1 MIVFPNAKINI
12 GLYVTGDREDGYHNI
27 ESVLYPITQSDALEI
42 VPAQDDDSI
51 QLTGLPIDGDAKG
64 NLVWK
69 ALELLKKDFPEKM
82 TPVAVHLHKSIPM
95 GAGLGGGSSDA
106 AFMLKLLNDY
116 FQLEI
121 TQERLLSYALQ
132 LGSDCPFFIINKPCV
147 AKGRGEQLEAI
158 GLDLSAYDIKVVSPD
173 IHVSTSGA
181 YESIVSAEA
190 NFDLSEIATIPIKEW
205 KNLIINDFEEP
216 VFNKFPELK
225 AIKEQLYKDGALY
238 ASMSGSGSSVYG
250 IFEKKE

>member
-1 MIVFPNAKINI
+1 
-12 GLYVTGDREDGYHNI
+12 L
-27 ESVLYPITQSDALEI
+27 S
-42 VPAQDDDSI
+42 
-51 QLTGLPIDGDAKG
+51 GLPVDGDAKE

-69 ALELLKKDFPEKM
+69 ALQLLRRDFTEKI
-82 TPVAVHLHKSIPM
+82 TPIAIHLHKSIPM

-116 FQLEI
+116 FKLEI

-147 AKGRGEQLEAI
+147 AKGRGEVLKEV
-158 GLDLSAYDIKVVSPD
+158 GLDLSVYDIKVVSPD

-190 NFDLSEIATIPIKEW
+190 NFDLAEIATLPIKEW

>member
-27 ESVLYPITQSDALEI
+27 ESILYPVAQSDALEI
-42 VPAQDDDSI
+42 VPAKNDYSI
-51 QLTGLPIDGDAKG
+51 RLSGLQIDGDERG

-69 ALELLKKDFPEKM
+69 ALELLQKDFPGKI
-82 TPVAVHLHKSIPM
+82 TPIAIHLHKSIPM

-116 FQLEI
+116 FQLGI
-121 TQERLLSYALQ
+121 TQKQLQYYALQ

-147 AKGRGEQLEAI
+147 AKGRGEELEEVP
-158 GLDLSAYDIKVVSPD
+158 LDLSAYEIKVISPD

-181 YESIVSAEA
+181 YESIVNAEA
-190 NFDLSEIATIPIKEW
+190 NFNLSEIATLPIKEW

-238 ASMSGSGSSVYG
+238 ASMSGSGSSIYG
-250 IFEKKE
+250 IFEKKD